1 MSGVLCDWW
10 SSFVNDGVV
19 GGGGGGGGGGGAAAG
34 SFGPKNSTDY
44 INISQAV
51 LRLLGHK

>member
-1 MSGVLCDWW
+1 MT
-10 SSFVNDGVV
+10 DGAPLSMTGRVV
-19 GGGGGGGGGGGAAAG
+19 GGGGAAAG

>member
-1 MSGVLCDWW
+1 MT
-10 SSFVNDGVV
+10 DGAPLSMTGRVV
-19 GGGGGGGGGGGAAAG
+19 VGGAAAG